1 LRKFEVL
8 LTTKRVHLLP
18 VDLTIHFLWL
28 TGGLV
33 LLYFGAEW
41 LVKGASEIALRLG
54 ISPLVVGLTVVACG
68 TSMPEL
74 LVCLKANSPEVIAAP
89 AGWFGFQVE
98 LGATSPD
105 MALGNVVGS
114 NIFNIALILGVAAL
128 IRPIVIHSQLIRRE
142 MPILL
147 ISSLTFVWMMRDL
160 SLAQWEGFILA
171 TGIIVYI
178 IANVRLSKK
187 ARHTKQFEE
196 FEKDEIEQSKKGG
209 SRVLVDLA
217 LILVG
222 MIALVAGAELLGNH
236 GESIAVLF
244 GVPDVIISLTL
255 FALGTSLPELAT
267 SIVAA
272 LKRQGDIITG
282 NAIGSCIFNLLAVLG
297 ITASVNPIHG
307 GAISWLDLGVMLGL
321 TVLII
326 PLMWSRKSLSRI
338 EGGLLVFAAFGY
350 ASLVVLIQ
358 R

>member
-1 LRKFEVL
+1 M
-8 LTTKRVHLLP
+8 
-18 VDLTIHFLWL
+18 DLTIHFLWL

-187 ARHTKQFEE
+187 DRHTKQYEE
-196 FEKDEIEQSKKGG
+196 FENSG
-209 SRVLVDLA
+209 
-217 LILVG
+217 
-222 MIALVAGAELLGNH
+222 
-236 GESIAVLF
+236 
-244 GVPDVIISLTL
+244 
-255 FALGTSLPELAT
+255 
-267 SIVAA
+267 
-272 LKRQGDIITG
+272 
-282 NAIGSCIFNLLAVLG
+282 
-297 ITASVNPIHG
+297 
-307 GAISWLDLGVMLGL
+307 
-321 TVLII
+321 
-326 PLMWSRKSLSRI
+326 
-338 EGGLLVFAAFGY
+338 
-350 ASLVVLIQ
+350 
-358 R
+358 